1 MKRPLCAVALAM
13 LGVGL
18 VCSFLP
24 QAVSFWPLAAIF
36 VLILCALMLLRRTR
50 KLALCLLIGTAA
62 GLASVYHTNQ
72 VLEQTCVQY
81 AGRKV
86 VLTAEVLSAAES
98 YLPGRVEAVLQVQML
113 NGNAVGFIVQCNAL
127 PECQAGENI
136 RGSFV
141 LSAPSEADRI
151 ELYADGIALDAELL
165 NEEFESLGQSK
176 SFRARTARLQ
186 KMLSRSLCSRLD
198 VDTSGVLAA
207 MTVGD
212 RSRLTSA
219 LRSAYRGAG
228 LSHVLVISGLHVSIL
243 CGDVFEG
250 ILLRRRRERSARSR
264 RMQALWS
271 ALLALVLVGVTGF
284 TPSVER
290 AAIAVWV
297 SALGVWIHG
306 APDAMTSLAAAGVLI
321 TLGNSYAVCD
331 VGFELSFAA
340 VLGTLAGAECYRRA
354 QKSRVQRR
362 EQSAAATQKR
372 TVVRRITDKLR
383 DGLLES
389 LLVSGCASAATF
401 PVLVLQGLSVS
412 LHAVLSSVAVLW
424 LVKPMLLM
432 GLAAALTG
440 LLPEAAPLHILFSK
454 AAELLTG
461 LLNSWAVWLA
471 QKPGA
476 GIYFSTVYAA
486 LASLV
491 IIALFA
497 LAMHWRLRLRVVLPC
512 LMLTTVL
519 AVGAGNLL
527 SRDIVRVELV
537 GNARSPSV
545 VVSQNGAAVVLFRGG
560 NGAQRRIEK
569 VLERHSV
576 DHVELLVDL
585 RTASETIAP
594 IKADLKLQTSML
606 PFGCVRQL
614 KSTPAFLEVLR
625 TADGC
630 LVRMTIGNRRF
641 AALSGEVRLASRIP
655 VQWLLASAADPVDV
669 QYQECLSLSS
679 KYDWMRNAEELPT
692 AIALR
697 RNGGIRLD

>member
-13 LGVGL
+13 LGVGV

-72 VLEQTCVQY
+72 VLEQTRVRY

-113 NGNAVGFIVQCNAL
+113 NGNAVEFVVQCDAL
-127 PECQAGENI
+127 PECQAGELI

-141 LSAPSEADRI
+141 LSGPSEADRI

-186 KMLSRSLCSRLD
+186 KMLSRSLSSRLD

-250 ILLRRRRERSARSR
+250 ILLRRKRERSARSR
-264 RMQALWS
+264 RLQALWS

-306 APDAMTSLAAAGVLI
+306 TPDAMTSLAAAGVLI

-362 EQSAAATQKR
+362 EQSAAATQKQ
-372 TVVRRITDKLR
+372 TVAQRVADKLWE
-383 DGLLES
+383 GLLES

-401 PVLVLQGLSVS
+401 PVLVLRGLSVS

-440 LLPEAAPLHILFSK
+440 LLPVAAPLHILFSK

-545 VVSQNGAAVVLFRGG
+545 LVSQNGTAVVLFRGG

-569 VLERHSV
+569 ALERHSV

-606 PFGCVRQL
+606 PFGCERQL

-655 VQWLLASAADPVDV
+655 VQWLLASAADPADV

-679 KYDWMRNAEELPT
+679 KYDWMRHAEELPT